1 MTSSL
6 AARAWRGRRANSAL
20 SKPSVN
26 RRRPGCRVLGRAPAP
41 LTRSNSSITQRSSV
55 SSDRAI
61 ACSTVSRPRST
72 SPASPRQAVSL
83 PPSSTKRGRNPAR
96 PLVQARCATPAA
108 RRPDRRVW
116 RSPSQGSTAPG
127 QWLSDGSRL
136 WLKDGIVARG
146 CLRMYPLRPV
156 GLHSRTA
163 ASFSLSH
170 AASPAARRRRERYRA
185 RCSELR

>member
-1 MTSSL
+1 MP
-6 AARAWRGRRANSAL
+6 ARPIERFPEVILGYRRVS
-20 SKPSVN
+20 
-26 RRRPGCRVLGRAPAP
+26 GRAPQQQNFVLDAQQ
-41 LTRSNSSITQRSSV
+41 LGITQRSSV

-61 ACSTVSRPRST
+61 ACSMVSRPRST

>member
-1 MTSSL
+1 MTPSL

-72 SPASPRQAVSL
+72 SPALPRQAASL
-83 PPSSTKRGRNPAR
+83 PRSSTKRGRNPASPAGSSPLRNARGPATGSPRLAVTKPRKHCARTMAQRWEPSFAEGRDRR
-96 PLVQARCATPAA
+96 PRLFTNVPPQTRRLALKDRGELLSLPCGLAGRQAQAREI
-108 RRPDRRVW
+108 
-116 RSPSQGSTAPG
+116 QGAV
-127 QWLSDGSRL
+127 L
-136 WLKDGIVARG
+136 
-146 CLRMYPLRPV
+146 
-156 GLHSRTA
+156 
-163 ASFSLSH
+163 
-170 AASPAARRRRERYRA
+170 
-185 RCSELR
+185 

>member
-1 MTSSL
+1 MISKPFAIFSGHNTMPKADEIIERSYDTVIGG
-6 AARAWRGRRANSAL
+6 RAWRGRRANSAL

-83 PPSSTKRGRNPAR
+83 PPSSTKRVETPLAR
-96 PLVQARCATPAA
+96 WFKPAA
-108 RRPDRRVW
+108 QRPRPGDRIAASGGHQAKEALRPDN
-116 RSPSQGSTAPG
+116 GSAMG
-127 QWLSDGSRL
+127 AVFG
-136 WLKDGIVARG
+136 
-146 CLRMYPLRPV
+146 
-156 GLHSRTA
+156 
-163 ASFSLSH
+163 
-170 AASPAARRRRERYRA
+170 
-185 RCSELR
+185 